1 MAGPLRTGIWRIGMV
16 EVPLPEYMTPGAAGM
31 DLCAAIAEPWEIA
44 AGARVLVPTGLGI
57 AVPTGFEGQV
67 RPRSGLAWRSGL
79 TVINSPGTIDSD
91 YRGEVRVAL
100 VQLGGEPVRIEPLER
115 IAQLVVSPVVQV
127 VWERMATDAEG
138 KPLAGATERGSGG
151 FGHTGQSGPKGDRKP
166 S

>member
-1 MAGPLRTGIWRIGMV
+1 MAGSLRTGIWRIGTV

-31 DLCAAIAEPWEIA
+31 DLCAAIAEPLDVA
-44 AGARVLVPTGLGI
+44 PGARVLVPTGLGI
-57 AVPTGFEGQV
+57 AVPTGFEGQI

-100 VQLGGEPVRIEPLER
+100 VQLGAEPVALSPSEAGHAAAFWLSSSAESHVRLGAGRAPRQEAPLR
-115 IAQLVVSPVVQV
+115 S
-127 VWERMATDAEG
+127 
-138 KPLAGATERGSGG
+138 SGRS
-151 FGHTGQSGPKGDRKP
+151 QARCS

>member
-1 MAGPLRTGIWRIGMV
+1 MAGPLRTGIWRIGTV

-31 DLCAAIAEPWEIA
+31 DLCAAIAAPLDVA
-44 AGARVLVPTGLGI
+44 PGARVLVPTGLGI

-100 VQLGGEPVRIEPLER
+100 VHLGAEPVRVEPLDR

-127 VWERMATDAEG
+127 VWETLAIDADG
-138 KPLAGATERGSGG
+138 KPLAEATERGSGG
-151 FGHTGQSGPKGDRKP
+151 FGHTGQAGRKGDRKP